1 MFLKSLDMY
10 GFKSFADKTHID
22 FSDGITSLLGPNGC
36 GKSNIV
42 DAVKWVLGEQS
53 MKTIRAGK
61 KEDVIFN
68 GTDTR
73 KPMTFAEVTLV
84 IDNSEHRLPTEV
96 EEIEIRRRVFRSG
109 DSEYYLN
116 KNRCLLRNI
125 LELFYDTGV
134 GKSAYSILEQGKID
148 QILSSKPE
156 DRRYVFEEAA
166 GISRFKQQCNEA
178 QNKIARTDENIRDIE
193 VQARE
198 AEKTCNRTR
207 SQADRARKA
216 KDLRERLFQ
225 LDIQFHIGQLRNYQR
240 TNDERLKMLGEGEA
254 LIAKYRRDEEELSQQ
269 IGSAQEEMRAQDEL
283 LHRLQLEINTIEGR
297 ISTADQTIG
306 LFTKSFQESSLR
318 ASEYDERA
326 GNIRSQLDRD
336 TAELDDYVDSLS
348 EKRDQLEESG
358 RHLDR
363 LRKMLEESGAKV
375 SSLEAEAERREKRN
389 EEIDSELIALS
400 EELKEVIEGLIAEV
414 DENTGTEYSKERKD
428 SAATA
433 FRTKGEEARKLLEEK
448 ISQLSSLKES
458 IPISR
463 DVMVMDFRRADEA
476 VEAMIALFEAY
487 VASIPP
493 VVDTLL
499 SPEGLVG
506 KKRDIEKREIAARAE
521 MNENR
526 IMIAAHRAEIQST
539 RADMENLRGTIDAA
553 NESYIAL
560 KTSLEASEA
569 IIESKKR
576 AIEERRISLDD
587 AVFQAESARRRME
600 EIQEELRA
608 KDEEKLALADELAQ
622 KREEAASA
630 GKDRGSRGEELERK
644 RQERERIINLLTRTQ
659 NDMAQIQGQ
668 VDSSG
673 AFTETILT
681 NFFNKYTRNLGEFMK
696 EYEDKELPNE
706 QLIQNE
712 LQEVQRE
719 LAGYGNVNW
728 MAEQEY
734 EESLEQ
740 YKFYAKQLEDL
751 GKAKADLE
759 QVLAEIQSR
768 SEELFTKTYKEISTN
783 FQTMFRRLFG
793 GGRAEITLD
802 DPENVLTSGID
813 ILAQPPGKK
822 PQFLGQL
829 SGGERAMTAVAL
841 LFATYQVKPSP
852 FCILDELDA
861 PLDDRNIGF
870 FLSVLQDFAKSSQ
883 FIIITHNP
891 HTVMGSQTLLGV
903 TQIEAGVSTTV
914 TYKLGNLEGEPVIL
928 SEDNKAVSFS
938 SDGRAQ

>member
-1 MFLKSLDMY
+1 MFLKSLDMF

-198 AEKTCNRTR
+198 AEKTCSRTR

-240 TNDERLKMLGEGEA
+240 TNDERLRMLGEGEA
-254 LIAKYRRDEEELSQQ
+254 LIAKYRKDEEELSQE
-269 IGSAQEEMRAQDEL
+269 IGKAQEEMRAQDEL

-297 ISTADQTIG
+297 ISNADQTIG
-306 LFTKSFQESSLR
+306 LFTRSFQESSLR

-326 GNIRSQLDRD
+326 GNIRAQLDRD

-358 RHLDR
+358 RHLER
-363 LRKMLEESGAKV
+363 LRKMLEEGSAKV
-375 SSLEAEAERREKRN
+375 ESLEAEAGRREKRN

-400 EELKEVIEGLIAEV
+400 EELKEVIESLIAEV
-414 DENTGTEYSKERKD
+414 DENTGAEYSKERKD
-428 SAATA
+428 RAAQA
-433 FRTKGEEARKLLEEK
+433 FRAKGEEVRKLLDEK
-448 ISQLSSLKES
+448 IGYLSSLKDS

-463 DVMVMDFRRADEA
+463 DVMLMDLKRTDEA
-476 VEAMIALFEAY
+476 VEGLIALFEAY
-487 VASIPP
+487 VATIPP
-493 VVDTLL
+493 VIDTLL
-499 SPEGLVG
+499 SPEGLIG
-506 KKRDIEKREIAARAE
+506 KKRDIEKRETAARAE

-569 IIESKKR
+569 IIDSKKR

-587 AVFQAESARRRME
+587 AIFQAESARRRME

-608 KDEEKLALADELAQ
+608 KDEEKIALADDLSK
-622 KREEAASA
+622 KREEAADA
-630 GKDRGSRGEELERK
+630 GRDRGTRGEELERK

-719 LAGYGNVNW
+719 LSGYGNVNW

-768 SEELFTKTYKEISTN
+768 SEELFTKTYKEISSN

>member
-1 MFLKSLDMY
+1 MFLKSLDLY
-10 GFKSFADKTHID
+10 GFKSFADKTHIT
-22 FSDGITSLLGPNGC
+22 FTDGITSLLGPNGC

-68 GTDTR
+68 GTDKR
-73 KPMTFAEVTLV
+73 KPMSFAEVTLV
-84 IDNSEHRLPTEV
+84 IDNSSHILPTDV

-148 QILSSKPE
+148 QILSNKPE

-198 AEKTCNRTR
+198 AEKTCSRTR
-207 SQADRARKA
+207 TQAEKARKA
-216 KDLRERLFQ
+216 KDLREKLFQ

-240 TNDERLKMLGEGEA
+240 TNDERLKMLTEGEELIKGYKAESEA
-254 LIAKYRRDEEELSQQ
+254 LAVRISE
-269 IGSAQEEMRAQDEL
+269 AQEAMKAQDEM
-283 LHRLQLEINTIEGR
+283 LHRLQLEINTIEGK
-297 ISTADQTIG
+297 INNADQTTAI
-306 LFTKSFQESSLR
+306 LTTNYQEAAVR
-318 ASEYDERA
+318 ADGYDKRA
-326 GNIRSQLDRD
+326 EDIKVQLDRES
-336 TAELDDYVDSLS
+336 AELDSYVDSLT
-348 EKRDQLEESG
+348 EKKDQLEESG
-358 RHLDR
+358 RHLSR
-363 LRKMLEESGAKV
+363 LRKMLDESNAKIAT
-375 SSLEAEAERREKRN
+375 LEAEVERREKRN
-389 EEIDSELIALS
+389 EEIDSSLLALS
-400 EELKEVIEGLIAEV
+400 EELKSVIESLIAEV
-414 DENTGTEYSKERKD
+414 NEKTGSEYSKERKD
-428 SAATA
+428 SAWAA
-433 FRTKGEEARKLLEEK
+433 FAEKGEETKKLIEEK
-448 ISQLSSLKES
+448 ISYISSLKDS
-458 IPISR
+458 IPLSR
-463 DVMVMDFRRADEA
+463 DIITKDFQRIGDA
-476 VEAMIALFEAY
+476 VGDLLSLFDAY

-493 VVDTLL
+493 VLDTLL

-506 KKRDIEKREIAARAE
+506 RKRDIEKRELEARSE
-521 MNENR
+521 ISENR
-526 IMIAAHRAEIQST
+526 TMIAAHKAEILST
-539 RADMENLRGTIDAA
+539 RSDIEKLRETIEAA
-553 NESYIAL
+553 NAAYIEL
-560 KTSLEASEA
+560 KASLDSSEEV
-569 IIESKKR
+569 IEGRRRSL
-576 AIEERRISLDD
+576 EERRISLDD
-587 AVFQAESARRRME
+587 AVFQAESARRRMDD
-600 EIQEELRA
+600 IQESLREKDAEKAALIEELSR
-608 KDEEKLALADELAQ
+608 KKEESSE
-622 KREEAASA
+622 A
-630 GKDRGSRGEELERK
+630 GKGRGEKGEELERQ
-644 RQERERIINLLTRTQ
+644 RNERERLINLMTRTQ
-659 NDMAQIQGQ
+659 NDMAQLQGQ
-668 VDSSG
+668 VESSG
-673 AFTETILT
+673 AFTETVMT

-712 LQEVQRE
+712 LQETQRE
-719 LAGYGNVNW
+719 LAGFGNVNW

-734 EESLEQ
+734 EEALEQ
-740 YKFYAKQLEDL
+740 YKFYAKHLEDL
-751 GKAKADLE
+751 EKAKADLV
-759 QVLAEIQSR
+759 QVLDEIQTR
-768 SEELFTKTYKEISTN
+768 SEELFTKTYKEISAN
-783 FQTMFRRLFG
+783 FQAMFRRLFG

-861 PLDDRNIGF
+861 PLDDRNIGY
-870 FLSVLQDFAKSSQ
+870 FLSVLEDFAKSSQ

-903 TQIEAGVSTTV
+903 KQEEEGVSETV
-914 TYKLGNLEGEPVIL
+914 SYRLANIKGEPVIL
-928 SEDNKAVSFS
+928 SEDDKEVKFS
-938 SDGRAQ
+938 SDGSVR